1 MKWTSTFL
9 KHLLQ
14 GFVKPTQTKD
24 GISLTPKQLDAFDI
38 PIPVMSAALTKMY
51 AMLPTI
57 DDKAAASAMPIGLQP
72 ILEGDQKGSYRFKR
86 DPRTPKFNDL
96 ELVREMVKVMEDATC
111 EMLFPILLW

>member
-14 GFVKPTQTKD
+14 GFVKPSQTKD
-24 GISLTPKQLDAFDI
+24 GLSLTQEQLNAFDI
-38 PIPVMSAALTKMY
+38 PIPVMSAALAKMY

-57 DDKAAASAMPIGLQP
+57 DDKAAASAMSIGLQK
-72 ILEGDQKGSYRFKR
+72 ILEGHQKGSYRFKR
-86 DPRTPKFNDL
+86 DPRTQNFNDL
-96 ELVREMVKVMEDATC
+96 ELVREMVKVMEDPTC